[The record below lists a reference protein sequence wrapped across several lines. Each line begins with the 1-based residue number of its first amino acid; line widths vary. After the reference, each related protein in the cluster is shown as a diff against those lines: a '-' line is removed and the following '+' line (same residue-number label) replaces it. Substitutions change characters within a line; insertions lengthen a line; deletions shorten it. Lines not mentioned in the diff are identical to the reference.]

1 MILCTTSLVPNRDP
15 ISGQAVLSLAAA
27 ASSAGFDGVWLWDMH
42 HEWAVAD
49 GISSD
54 EFVGRHRDLG
64 LDVPCVEVIMDWAQ
78 PDDSPASE
86 RTLTVA
92 SKVGAS
98 HIIVLT
104 PAMPPIAD
112 AAKRLAALCDR
123 AADRGLRVGVEP
135 VPWHGV
141 ADVATAAQLFD
152 ATGRDNLGLVL
163 DLWHW
168 HRAPGGP
175 DLEPLRRFPA
185 DRIELLQF
193 DDALADP
200 WPEALPETLTA
211 RQLPGEGCID
221 IDAVLDVLDA
231 RGATPKVAAEVF
243 STKLTE
249 LGPDAM
255 AVAVFG
261 ATQAIL
267 RRRAGVSN

>member
-1 MILCTTSLVPNRDP
+1 VILCTTTLVPNRDP
-15 ISGQAVLSLAAA
+15 LRGEQVLGFADAAA
-27 ASSAGFDGVWLWDMH
+27 SAGFDGVWLWDMH

-54 EFVGRHRDLG
+54 AFVAHHRDLG
-64 LDVPCVEVIMDWAQ
+64 LDIPCVEVIMDWAQ

-92 SKVGAS
+92 AQVGARS
-98 HIIVLT
+98 VVVLT

-123 AADRGLRVGVEP
+123 AADRGLGVSVEP

-141 ADVATAAQLFD
+141 PDTATAEQLLD
-152 ATGRDNLGLVL
+152 ATDRDNLGIVL

-168 HRAPGGP
+168 QRRPGGP
-175 DLEPLRRFPA
+175 DLDALRRFPA
-185 DRIELLQF
+185 DRIDYVQL

-200 WPEALPETLTA
+200 WPEALIETLTA
-211 RQLPGEGCID
+211 RELPGYGCID

-231 RGATPKVAAEVF
+231 NGATPPMAAEVF

-249 LGPDAM
+249 LGPAAM
-255 AVAVFG
+255 AAAVFD
-261 ATQAIL
+261 ASDAVL
-267 RRRAGVSN
+267 ARRHA